1 MSLLIFVVE
10 PALRPGGG
18 GGEGGEEERLIP
30 WRNSGEYSSWNRW
43 SCSAFDSGNPR
54 VKDA

>member
-18 GGEGGEEERLIP
+18 GGEEERLIP